1 MVTILFILNKKII
14 FMVWH
19 YLDITNAEF
28 LCGKAEDVLPN
39 LLKRY
44 ETEKVIAIVDPPR
57 AGLRM
62 FFFLVKLK
70 LFLKYFN

>member
-1 MVTILFILNKKII
+1 
-14 FMVWH
+14 MVWH

-62 FFFLVKLK
+62 FFF
-70 LFLKYFN
+70 FS